1 MCSTARSSVFAFR
14 PISGKGEIEDVSARY
29 AKSKLTCRCRGASTA
44 ALPLFRP
51 PERRRYAAS
60 DARSSRRPMALSAT
74 LRHSAVGARG
84 RKAVIPEPDEKSALF
99 LARARLPAS
108 ASGLRVA

>member
-29 AKSKLTCRCRGASTA
+29 AKSKLMCRCRGASTA

-51 PERRRYAAS
+51 PERRRWAS
-60 DARSSRRPMALSAT
+60 QSD
-74 LRHSAVGARG
+74 V
-84 RKAVIPEPDEKSALF
+84 
-99 LARARLPAS
+99 ARLAVS
-108 ASGLRVA
+108 MLLRTGR